1 MLLLRKNRTPAIGNT
16 IVIKQETLTRINIYH
31 NEVSHE
37 KLRNNCVRLSYKI
50 YISIRFVFVTESI
63 MSDSSAQHVLNSNW
77 EEFFLELND
86 SRLVESC
93 NDG

>member
-1 MLLLRKNRTPAIGNT
+1 
-16 IVIKQETLTRINIYH
+16 
-31 NEVSHE
+31 
-37 KLRNNCVRLSYKI
+37 
-50 YISIRFVFVTESI
+50 